1 MDLSPTPLPR
11 FVRLLCHPMRWW
23 YSICETTWRSS
34 LVVCRPRHHFARM
47 RSLKGL
53 LMDTSKGW
61 SMLVM
66 PPGITM
72 HSVLM
77 DLKVLRTGLD
87 KWALNESQTS
97 IDFRQSCTSCLSIQP
112 FAWHL
117 TTTSFGKFKF
127 LGSVFRLNTTYGGS
141 LVPSP
146 RQASITV
153 NLSLSWP
160 VLTIGTLLTPLSDTV
175 LFVTM
180 SNVSGVWSALPMH
193 LRSKSCSFRFLQHVT
208 LKLD

>member
-1 MDLSPTPLPR
+1 
-11 FVRLLCHPMRWW
+11 
-23 YSICETTWRSS
+23 
-34 LVVCRPRHHFARM
+34 
-47 RSLKGL
+47 
-53 LMDTSKGW
+53 
-61 SMLVM
+61 M
-66 PPGITM
+66 PPGITK

-97 IDFRQSCTSCLSIQP
+97 IDFRRLRPPTLLQTVRNQSCTSCSSIQP

-127 LGSVFRLNTTYGGS
+127 LGSVFHLNTTYGGS

-146 RQASITV
+146 RQASIMV

-180 SNVSGVWSALPMH
+180 SNVSGVWSAL
-193 LRSKSCSFRFLQHVT
+193 LLTFSQHVT